1 LSESK
6 KSLNK
11 LKRNLLQIIGGR
23 RLIFEENDEENSF
36 AKKDF
41 VVTKDNAVGMIKD
54 FGLLYKNIFEELY
67 PVLQKE
73 VWKDISNFILSLVIR
88 FKGIEE

>member
-1 LSESK
+1 MSESK

>member
-73 VWKDISNFILSLVIR
+73 VWKDISNFILSLVLR